1 MTEEQTL
8 DCLLAL
14 KAVFPNGDRGL
25 EEAQI
30 IARQNVWQGAMAKWH
45 YRSAMEAIGQVALS
59 CKYAYPSLAEVYEAY
74 QECNRPRP
82 ELVSV
87 SNALPAPGHT
97 TASPEE
103 IRSACAA
110 AIATVEASAVIP
122 SVRFQRER
130 ADLARVEKELEGRK
144 GIATPPERI
153 RQHHEEWCAYPHPDS
168 LMCPKPGIS
177 GGPVE
182 MVRDGKSSA
191 AEGGTP

>member
-1 MTEEQTL
+1 MTPEQA
-8 DCLLAL
+8 DLLLLTL
-14 KAVFPNGDRGL
+14 KASYPHADNGVDAVKAKLRDGIYRNAL
-25 EEAQI
+25 AGWGYGSAQEAVKRV
-30 IARQNVWQGAMAKWH
+30 IASCRFYPTVAELHDA
-45 YRSAMEAIGQVALS
+45 YSEA
-59 CKYAYPSLAEVYEAY
+59 
-74 QECNRPRP
+74 NRPRP